1 MWRLGLIALLA
12 SSCSPATVWQGEE
25 RMETLHLKAGE
36 HLVVKGRECSLTL
49 QGDFHLLEVEGE
61 ENYLEVRGKFRHLV
75 VSGKSNLVHC
85 QHPPGAI
92 VLRGQGQRVRL
103 PSSQPPPEVRVEGSD
118 QAVQFFKTPTGEA
131 LPSSSAP

>member
-12 SSCSPATVWQGEE
+12 SGCSAATVWQGEE
-25 RMETLHLKAGE
+25 RMESLQLKARE
-36 HLVVKGRECSLTL
+36 RLIVKGRECALTL
-49 QGDFHLLEVEGE
+49 QGDFDQLEVEGE
-61 ENYLEVRGKFRHLV
+61 DNYLEVRGKFRHLV

-103 PSSQPPPEVRVEGSD
+103 PRSQPPPEVRVEGSD

-131 LPSSSAP
+131 LPSS